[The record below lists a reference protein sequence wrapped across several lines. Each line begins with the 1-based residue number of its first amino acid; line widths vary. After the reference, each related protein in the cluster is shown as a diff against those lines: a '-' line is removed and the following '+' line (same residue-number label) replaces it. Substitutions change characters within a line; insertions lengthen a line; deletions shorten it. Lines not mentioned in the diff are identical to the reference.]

1 MATKRHLAPYRLA
14 VPLGL
19 LGVASCSAHHDRPGP
34 VYCYRTLAD
43 VSCYAAPDQGRDNQ
57 LVGVY
62 QRDPAA
68 SGQAGGDS
76 RATEEDGSVT
86 GWLVA
91 SVDFVGWILTP
102 VVPVIGLFRGP

>member
-1 MATKRHLAPYRLA
+1 MVTKRHIAPYRLA

-19 LGVASCSAHHDRPGP
+19 LGFAGCGAHDDRAGS

-43 VSCYAAPDQGRDNQ
+43 VSCYAAPDLGRDNQ

-68 SGQAGGDS
+68 SGQAGAAG
-76 RATEEDGSVT
+76 EEGSVT
-86 GWLVA
+86 GWFVA
-91 SVDFVGWILTP
+91 SVDFVGWILNP